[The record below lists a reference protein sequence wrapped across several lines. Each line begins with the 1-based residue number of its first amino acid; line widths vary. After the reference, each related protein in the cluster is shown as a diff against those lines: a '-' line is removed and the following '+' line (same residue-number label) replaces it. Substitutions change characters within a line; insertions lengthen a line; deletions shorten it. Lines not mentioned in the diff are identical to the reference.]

1 MVFLLVL
8 VVPGLVMA
16 PERFMDAG
24 GLFGLLVL
32 GAFELLLLSI
42 VLRRVD
48 VFVEGESL
56 RLDSAR
62 WPFGSSTVSVP
73 RKQVVAVELQW
84 RPRGRSVRLALKLQ
98 SGELMPVTRSYFGN
112 SGVMERD
119 RAALEALVR
128 AK

>member
-8 VVPGLVMA
+8 IVPGLVMA

-24 GLFGLLVL
+24 GVFGLAVL
-32 GAFELLLLSI
+32 AAFELLLLSI

-48 VFVEGESL
+48 VFVEGDSL
-56 RLDSAR
+56 RFENSR
-62 WPFGSSTVSVP
+62 WPLAASTFSIP
-73 RKQVVAVELQW
+73 RRQVVAVELQW

-98 SGELMPVTRSYFGN
+98 SGELMPVTTSYFGN

-119 RAALEALVR
+119 RVRLEALVR
-128 AK
+128 AP